1 MPRRRKTRRRL
12 PAESAP
18 APAEDFLAA
27 FGAALD
33 ADFRAHGAAAIAAVR
48 DKDPV
53 TYLKICASLIPKP
66 AAGEADPLDA
76 LSDEQ
81 LLARARTAAG
91 ELGLRLE
98 SQPGDAATPS
108 KPKADR

>member
-1 MPRRRKTRRRL
+1 MPRRRKIRRRL
-12 PAESAP
+12 PEASAP
-18 APAEDFLAA
+18 APAEDVLAA

-33 ADFRAHGAAAIAAVR
+33 ADFRAHGAAAIAAAR

-66 AAGEADPLDA
+66 AATETEPLGA
-76 LSDEQ
+76 LSDDQ
-81 LLARARTAAG
+81 LLARARAAAG

-98 SQPGDAATPS
+98 PQPGDAEPAPAPQT
-108 KPKADR
+108 DR